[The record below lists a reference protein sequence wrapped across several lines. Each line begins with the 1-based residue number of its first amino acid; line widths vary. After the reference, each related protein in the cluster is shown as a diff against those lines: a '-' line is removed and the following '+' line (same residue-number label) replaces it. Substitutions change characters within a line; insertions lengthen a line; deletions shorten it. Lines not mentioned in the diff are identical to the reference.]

1 MHDGQWVCCSL
12 SVVPRE
18 FSEAHSSEI
27 LNNFYSSTDLTLH
40 SCCFAHTW
48 DVCRAPVTRRAY
60 WQFDLDAIN
69 ISSSN
74 AEPCKGGCQAI
85 ADSGTSL
92 LVGPTEE
99 ISKINAAI
107 GAKGVLPEECRQA
120 AWRILGIPERDASF
134 VP

>member
-1 MHDGQWVCCSL
+1 MCPHAVSQHVGM
-12 SVVPRE
+12 
-18 FSEAHSSEI
+18 
-27 LNNFYSSTDLTLH
+27 
-40 SCCFAHTW
+40 
-48 DVCRAPVTRRAY
+48 CRAPVTRRAY

-120 AWRILGIPERDASF
+120 PCKVL
-134 VP
+134 

>member
-1 MHDGQWVCCSL
+1 MWG
-12 SVVPRE
+12 
-18 FSEAHSSEI
+18 A
-27 LNNFYSSTDLTLH
+27 
-40 SCCFAHTW
+40 
-48 DVCRAPVTRRAY
+48 CRAPVTRRAY

-107 GAKGVLPEECRQA
+107 GAKGVLPEECRH
-120 AWRILGIPERDASF
+120 ASCRLLAC
-134 VP
+134 

>member
-1 MHDGQWVCCSL
+1 MMG
-12 SVVPRE
+12 
-18 FSEAHSSEI
+18 
-27 LNNFYSSTDLTLH
+27 
-40 SCCFAHTW
+40 
-48 DVCRAPVTRRAY
+48 VCRAPVTRRAY

-74 AEPCKGGCQAI
+74 ASPCKGGCQAI

-120 AWRILGIPERDASF
+120 PRELSVFSALSELPFSLPHHLLHYLMLGLRMLERLLTASESASCSAQGLECCMHASLL
-134 VP
+134 